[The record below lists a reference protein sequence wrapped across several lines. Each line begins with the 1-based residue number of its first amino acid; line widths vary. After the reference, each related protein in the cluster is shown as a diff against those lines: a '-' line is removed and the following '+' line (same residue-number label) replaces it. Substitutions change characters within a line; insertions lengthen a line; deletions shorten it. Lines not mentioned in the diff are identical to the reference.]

1 MFVARID
8 FVSLIRGKKRKRAEE
23 EARTLEEFLR
33 SGTCPQVYISCSDD
47 QDTQRSNQSKRE
59 FLHRLTPCRSS
70 KLHADGKS
78 KFCLPGVSVFGRS
91 TIFSQLDNA
100 PILVVQ
106 VLPKKSREV
115 QSLPSLE
122 GLRVRKVSAYAAT
135 VCGAV
140 TYR

>member
-1 MFVARID
+1 MQ
-8 FVSLIRGKKRKRAEE
+8 L
-23 EARTLEEFLR
+23 T
-33 SGTCPQVYISCSDD
+33 SGQIYSFACI
-47 QDTQRSNQSKRE
+47 
-59 FLHRLTPCRSS
+59 
-70 KLHADGKS
+70 
-78 KFCLPGVSVFGRS
+78 SVFGRS

-135 VCGAV
+135 V
-140 TYR
+140 